1 MSTVFSST
9 QSLIDAQGQPL
20 GVTDWLLIEQDR
32 IDTFAD
38 ATGDHQWIHVD
49 PVRAKDGPFGAT
61 VAHGYLT
68 LSLVNYFLPQLM
80 TVENLAMG
88 VNYGCDRIRF
98 PAPVIVGSRIR
109 GAGEVTGVESLA
121 NGAVQ
126 VVVRV
131 TIEIEGSDRP
141 ACVVDTISRYTFV
154 SNE

>member
-1 MSTVFSST
+1 
-9 QSLIDAQGQPL
+9 
-20 GVTDWLLIEQDR
+20 
-32 IDTFAD
+32 
-38 ATGDHQWIHVD
+38 
-49 PVRAKDGPFGAT
+49 
-61 VAHGYLT
+61 
-68 LSLVNYFLPQLM
+68 
-80 TVENLAMG
+80 MG

-141 ACVVDTISRYTFV
+141 ACVVDTISRYTFAA
-154 SNE
+154 ND

>member
-1 MSTVFSST
+1 MG
-9 QSLIDAQGQPL
+9 A
-20 GVTDWLLIEQDR
+20 TDWLLIEQDR

-154 SNE
+154 SND

>member
-1 MSTVFSST
+1 MSTVFASAA
-9 QSLIDAQGQPL
+9 SLEAAVGESL
-20 GVTDWLLIEQDR
+20 GASEWLLIEQDR
-32 IDTFAD
+32 IDQFAD

-49 PVRAKDGPFGAT
+49 PVKAKEGPFGAT

-80 TVENLAMG
+80 KVENLAMG

-98 PAPVIVGSRIR
+98 PAPVLVGSRIR
-109 GAGEVTGVESLA
+109 GVGEVTGVESLA

-131 TIEIEGSDRP
+131 TIEIEGNDRP
-141 ACVVDTISRYTFV
+141 ACVVDTISRYTFA
-154 SNE
+154 E